1 MQKSSYAGAI
11 RVAAYRKGSLR
22 RRPICL
28 ILILVRRPALL
39 ELLLKRTERLISR
52 PANGADQSDAVLD
65 ERIKILTHEP
75 VLQLHIGARVRKPE
89 EFLRRLQ
96 IGADHAFDETG
107 HAALQILQTAPR
119 GVREHHE
126 RADVLTRALNS
137 LGHLAAKLFELL
149 GCVLNNL
156 LLALGQVLRP
166 LANAL
171 AADLAAAI
179 DGIGASLAD
188 PASGVGGKLTPTP
201 NGIAGCTTTGLDCLS
216 GRTRGIL
223 LTCGILLSGIS
234 HLLPF
239 WR

>member
-1 MQKSSYAGAI
+1 LTAYQKGLL
-11 RVAAYRKGSLR
+11 G
-22 RRPICL
+22 RRPIRL

-39 ELLLKRTERLISR
+39 ELLLERTERLISR

-89 EFLRRLQ
+89 EFLCRPQ
-96 IGADHAFDETG
+96 IGVDYALDETG
-107 HAALQILQTAPR
+107 HAPLQILQTAPR
-119 GVREHHE
+119 GTREHHE
-126 RADVLTRALNS
+126 RANVFARALNS

-149 GCVLNNL
+149 GGVLNNL
-156 LLALGQVLRP
+156 LLALSEVLRS

-179 DGIGASLAD
+179 NGIGASLAD
-188 PASGVGGKLTPTP
+188 PASGVGGKLTPAP
-201 NGIAGCTTTGLDCLS
+201 NGIAGCPTTGLDCLS
-216 GRTRGIL
+216 SLTRGIL
-223 LTCGILLSGIS
+223 LSVIS
-234 HLLPF
+234 HLLPL